1 MIHFNTKSELIAA
14 LPAMNTLL
22 DYYNFFKAIP
32 SNKWCKY
39 KLTNDKGCHCARGHL
54 GTRLYSYGLIESPKA
69 IKFYELTD
77 SNSIVISSINDG
89 VNPRFQQPRPKS
101 RILAYIKSK
110 L

>member
-1 MIHFNTKSELIAA
+1 
-14 LPAMNTLL
+14 MNTLL

-54 GTRLYSYGLIESPKA
+54 GTKLILGEGCIESPEA
-69 IKFYELTD
+69 IKFYELT
-77 SNSIVISSINDG
+77 NSGSIIISTINDG
-89 VNPRFQQPRPKS
+89 VNPRFPQPRPKS
-101 RILAYIKSK
+101 RILAYVKSK